1 VDQPSPPDL
10 AVAAVTEVN
19 REPRRRRL
27 VPAQTLVLVM
37 LGPVLLALA
46 GLVHPS
52 GLSAATAHRW
62 VWLHIVLLP
71 VFPLLALGFV
81 VLLRERPR
89 SGTAR
94 VARLVAWICAA
105 VYAAGYT
112 GLDAVAGIG
121 AGTVAGQHGDP
132 IELRRLVL
140 ALYETGD
147 GLGTVGVY
155 AFLAATL
162 ATAVSL
168 GSRHGVRV
176 LPGTVLLLAAGWSF
190 IDSHIFSPR
199 GVLTMLAMAA
209 GFALWTWATAR
220 RRAVTSTMD
229 TTDALS

>member
-1 VDQPSPPDL
+1 MTDSNYDSRHPGRGP
-10 AVAAVTEVN
+10 
-19 REPRRRRL
+19 
-27 VPAQTLVLVM
+27 VPTLVLVT
-37 LGPVLLALA
+37 LGPALLALA

-89 SGTAR
+89 GSTPR
-94 VARLVAWICAA
+94 VARIVAWTCAA
-105 VYAAGYT
+105 VYAVAYT

-121 AGTVAGQHGDP
+121 AGTVAGQPGDP
-132 IELRRLVL
+132 AELRRLVL
-140 ALYETGD
+140 ALYETGG

-162 ATAVSL
+162 ATAASL
-168 GSRHGVRV
+168 AGRRGIRV
-176 LPGTVLLLAAGWSF
+176 LPGTVVLLAAGWSF

-199 GVLTMLAMAA
+199 GVLTMLAMGA

-220 RRAVTSTMD
+220 RSEPSATNTGA
-229 TTDALS
+229 TDAR

>member
-1 VDQPSPPDL
+1 MIDAS
-10 AVAAVTEVN
+10 
-19 REPRRRRL
+19 RGSRRL
-27 VPAQTLVLVM
+27 GPVPALALVM

-46 GLVHPS
+46 GLLHPS

-81 VLLRERPR
+81 VLLWERPIA
-89 SGTAR
+89 GPPR
-94 VARLVAWICAA
+94 VARLIAWICAA
-105 VYAAGYT
+105 IYAVGYT
-112 GLDAVAGIG
+112 GLDAVAGIA
-121 AGTVAGQHGDP
+121 AGTVAGQQGDP
-132 IELRRLVL
+132 AELRRLVL

-168 GSRHGVRV
+168 GSRYGIRM
-176 LPGTVLLLAAGWSF
+176 LPGTVVLFAAGWSF

-209 GFALWTWATAR
+209 GFALLSALR
-220 RRAVTSTMD
+220 NPRPVAV
-229 TTDALS
+229 

>member
-1 VDQPSPPDL
+1 MTD
-10 AVAAVTEVN
+10 AN
-19 REPRRRRL
+19 RDPCRRRL
-27 VPAQTLVLVM
+27 GPAPTLVLVV

-46 GLVHPS
+46 GLIHPS

-81 VLLRERPR
+81 VLLRQRPPP
-89 SGTAR
+89 GIPR
-94 VARLVAWICAA
+94 VARMVAWICAA
-105 VYAAGYT
+105 VYAVAYT

-132 IELRRLVL
+132 TELRRLVL
-140 ALYETGD
+140 ALYETGG

-162 ATAVSL
+162 AAAVSL
-168 GSRHGVRV
+168 GGRHGVRV
-176 LPGTVLLLAAGWSF
+176 LPGTVVLLAAGWSF

-199 GVLTMLAMAA
+199 GVQTMLAMAA
-209 GFALWTWATAR
+209 GFGLLTWATAR
-220 RRAVTSTMD
+220 RKGGPSATNTA
-229 TTDALS
+229 DAAGR

>member
-1 VDQPSPPDL
+1 
-10 AVAAVTEVN
+10 
-19 REPRRRRL
+19 
-27 VPAQTLVLVM
+27 M

-52 GLSAATAHRW
+52 SLSAATAHRW

-89 SGTAR
+89 AVASR
-94 VARLVAWICAA
+94 VARMVAWICAA
-105 VYAAGYT
+105 VYAAAYT
-112 GLDAVAGIG
+112 GLDAVAGIA
-121 AGTVAGQHGDP
+121 AGTVAGQPGDP
-132 IELRRLVL
+132 VELRRLVV

-162 ATAVSL
+162 AAAVSL
-168 GSRHGVRV
+168 GSRHGLRV
-176 LPGTVLLLAAGWSF
+176 LPGTLVLLTAGWSF

-199 GVLTMLAMAA
+199 GVQTMLAMAL
-209 GFALWTWATAR
+209 GFALWTWATTR
-220 RRAVTSTMD
+220 RGEPSATSTAD
-229 TTDALS
+229 PADR

>member
-1 VDQPSPPDL
+1 
-10 AVAAVTEVN
+10 VN
-19 REPRRRRL
+19 RDPRRRPRG
-27 VPAQTLVLVM
+27 AAATLALVM

-81 VLLRERPR
+81 VLLRQRPR
-89 SGTAR
+89 AGIPR
-94 VARLVAWICAA
+94 VARMVAWICAA
-105 VYAAGYT
+105 AYAAAYT
-112 GLDAVAGIG
+112 GLDAVAGIA

-132 IELRRLVL
+132 TELRRLVL

-155 AFLAATL
+155 AFLVATL
-162 ATAVSL
+162 AAAVSL
-168 GSRHGVRV
+168 GSRHGIRV
-176 LPGTVLLLAAGWSF
+176 VPGTVVLLAAGWSF

-220 RRAVTSTMD
+220 RGNEPSATNTAR
-229 TTDALS
+229 

>member
-1 VDQPSPPDL
+1 MIDAS
-10 AVAAVTEVN
+10 
-19 REPRRRRL
+19 RGSRRL
-27 VPAQTLVLVM
+27 GPVPALALVM

-46 GLVHPS
+46 GLLHPS

-81 VLLRERPR
+81 VLLWERPIA
-89 SGTAR
+89 GPAR
-94 VARLVAWICAA
+94 VARLIAWICAA
-105 VYAAGYT
+105 IYAVGYT
-112 GLDAVAGIG
+112 GLDAVAGIA
-121 AGTVAGQHGDP
+121 AGTVAGQQGDP
-132 IELRRLVL
+132 AELRRLVL

-168 GSRHGVRV
+168 GSRYGIRM
-176 LPGTVLLLAAGWSF
+176 LPGTVVLFAAGCSF

-209 GFALWTWATAR
+209 GFALLSALR
-220 RRAVTSTMD
+220 KSRPVAV
-229 TTDALS
+229 

>member
-1 VDQPSPPDL
+1 
-10 AVAAVTEVN
+10 
-19 REPRRRRL
+19 
-27 VPAQTLVLVM
+27 M

-46 GLVHPS
+46 GLLHPS

-89 SGTAR
+89 ARTPR
-94 VARLVAWICAA
+94 VARMVAWTCAA
-105 VYAAGYT
+105 VYAVGYT

-132 IELRRLVL
+132 AELRRLVL
-140 ALYETGD
+140 ALYATGD
-147 GLGTVGVY
+147 RLGTVGVY

-168 GSRHGVRV
+168 AGGSGIRV
-176 LPGTVLLLAAGWSF
+176 LPGTVVLLAAGWSF

-199 GVLTMLAMAA
+199 GVLTMLAMSA
-209 GFALWTWATAR
+209 GFALLTWATAR
-220 RRAVTSTMD
+220 RRDGVPVGTVPPGAATPKPGDGSR
-229 TTDALS
+229 SHG

>member
-1 VDQPSPPDL
+1 ML
-10 AVAAVTEVN
+10 AV
-19 REPRRRRL
+19 
-27 VPAQTLVLVM
+27 

-46 GLVHPS
+46 GLAHPG

-89 SGTAR
+89 TGAAR
-94 VARLVAWICAA
+94 AARTVAWIGAA
-105 VYAAGYT
+105 VYAVAYT

-121 AGTVAGQHGDP
+121 AGTVAGQDGDP
-132 IELRRLVL
+132 AELRRLVL
-140 ALYETGD
+140 ALYQTGN

-162 ATAVSL
+162 AAAVSL
-168 GSRHGVRV
+168 GSRHGLRV
-176 LPGTVLLLAAGWSF
+176 LPGTVVLLAAGWSF
-190 IDSHIFSPR
+190 VDSHIFSPR

-209 GFALWTWATAR
+209 GFALWAWATAAHR
-220 RRAVTSTMD
+220 SDLRHLADRS
-229 TTDALS
+229 

>member
-1 VDQPSPPDL
+1 MIGS
-10 AVAAVTEVN
+10 N
-19 REPRRRRL
+19 RNLGGRRL
-27 VPAQTLVLVM
+27 STAPTLVLVL

-71 VFPLLALGFV
+71 VFPLLGLGFV
-81 VLLRERPR
+81 VFLRERPR
-89 SGTAR
+89 ASTAK
-94 VARLVAWICAA
+94 VARMVAWICAA
-105 VYAAGYT
+105 VYAAAYT
-112 GLDAVAGIG
+112 GLDAVAGIA
-121 AGTVAGQHGDP
+121 AGTVAGQPGDP
-132 IELRRLVL
+132 AELRRIVL

-162 ATAVSL
+162 AAAVSL
-168 GSRHGVRV
+168 GSRHGIRV
-176 LPGTVLLLAAGWSF
+176 LPGAVVLLAAGWSF

-199 GVLTMLAMAA
+199 GVQTMVAMAA

-220 RRAVTSTMD
+220 GRGGPSATNTA
-229 TTDALS
+229 DAPDR